1 MDFGRGM
8 RSKHYPVLFGELGD
22 AQRAG
27 EAGAARGIEL
37 NVTYAALHDE
47 IAHGKTRQFALAM
60 RQRDRGRR
68 RQSGEIGRLQI
79 PMQRLFEPEDPI
91 RFDGTGEFDAV
102 GQIVGRVH
110 IQHQERFIANG
121 ASHSA
126 DALGFRRN
134 GTGAGLE
141 LYRVIAKLDELRQFG
156 TVIGV
161 GCSRSIIPPG
171 RIREYRPD
179 LAPCSR

>member
-8 RSKHYPVLFGELGD
+8 RSKHYPVLFGELCD
-22 AQRAG
+22 AQRLG
-27 EAGAARGIEL
+27 EAGAARGIKL

-102 GQIVGRVH
+102 GQIVG
-110 IQHQERFIANG
+110 A
-121 ASHSA
+121 APKSC
-126 DALGFRRN
+126 ALRPRRSCSSKC
-134 GTGAGLE
+134 L
-141 LYRVIAKLDELRQFG
+141 LSSRPVRRYVIISLGRKL
-156 TVIGV
+156 
-161 GCSRSIIPPG
+161 
-171 RIREYRPD
+171 
-179 LAPCSR
+179 